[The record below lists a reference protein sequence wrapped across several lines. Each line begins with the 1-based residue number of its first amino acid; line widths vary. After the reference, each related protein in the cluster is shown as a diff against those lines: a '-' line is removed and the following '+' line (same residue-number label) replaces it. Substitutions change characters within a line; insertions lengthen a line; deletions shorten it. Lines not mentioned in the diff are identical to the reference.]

1 MVYDRNIIMC
11 IAVNRFY
18 DVNIG
23 QGQQEQAIN
32 FMGWRFLLAYTK
44 LFN

>member
-1 MVYDRNIIMC
+1 MVYDRNSMC
-11 IAVNRFY
+11 IAANRFY

-32 FMGWRFLLAYTK
+32 FMG
-44 LFN
+44 